1 MYILASPR
9 HTCALRIVYKLIS
22 VVSFPLHSLQEL
34 TFSLELAASNDT
46 LRYMCEGG
54 TALGNGRFRSSK
66 WMLA

>member
-22 VVSFPLHSLQEL
+22 VVSFPLRSLQEL

-46 LRYMCEGG
+46 LRDLN
-54 TALGNGRFRSSK
+54 TDA
-66 WMLA
+66 